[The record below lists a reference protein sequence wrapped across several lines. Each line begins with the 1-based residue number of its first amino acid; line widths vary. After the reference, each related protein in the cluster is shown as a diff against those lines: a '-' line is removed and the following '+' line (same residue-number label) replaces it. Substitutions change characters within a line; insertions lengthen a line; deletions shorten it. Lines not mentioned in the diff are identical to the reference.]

1 MKLRLCYKLG
11 RPQGTSVA
19 NCLAEVV
26 RKKLHEGTLPSTPP
40 LKVWPGVGQGRP
52 CTACET
58 PILPSQTQYEAQY
71 YDGQAAVFLHV
82 RCHQLWEGERHRL
95 GGR

>member
-1 MKLRLCYKLG
+1 M
-11 RPQGTSVA
+11 P

-26 RKKLHEGTLPSTPP
+26 RKKLHEGTLPSKPP
-40 LKVWPGVGQGRP
+40 LKLWPGVGRGRL
-52 CTACET
+52 CTACEK

-71 YDGQAAVFLHV
+71 YDGQPPMFLHV

-95 GGR
+95 GDG